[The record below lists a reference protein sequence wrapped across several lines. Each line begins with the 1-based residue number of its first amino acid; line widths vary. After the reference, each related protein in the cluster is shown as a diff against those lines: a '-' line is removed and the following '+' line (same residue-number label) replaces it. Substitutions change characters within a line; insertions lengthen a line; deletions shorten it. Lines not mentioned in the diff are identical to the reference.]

1 MVQAVLGVLGL
12 QQQPLL
18 HLQQQPMVMVA
29 EAEALQVIITLL
41 LALVEQVAQAE
52 QDTFFF
58 TTKRKVTKWL
68 TMQL

>member
-1 MVQAVLGVLGL
+1 MVVEA
-12 QQQPLL
+12 
-18 HLQQQPMVMVA
+18 A
-29 EAEALQVIITLL
+29 EPQVIISLL

-68 TMQL
+68 TMQLWMTTL